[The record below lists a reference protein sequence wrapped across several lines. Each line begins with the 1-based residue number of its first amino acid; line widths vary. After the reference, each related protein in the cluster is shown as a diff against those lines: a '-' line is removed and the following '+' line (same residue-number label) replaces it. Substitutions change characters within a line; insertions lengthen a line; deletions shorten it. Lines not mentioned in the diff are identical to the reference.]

1 MFGESQY
8 LKAMSMRV
16 TAMRICID
24 RPESGITHIPDDIYY
39 LIMDVF
45 VKEYKVA
52 AAIPP
57 QIQENGDLY
66 WVKDRG
72 CDLPRYIRKISK
84 CWINREYGLPNI
96 VYNTGVLTWEN
107 GDIKKSYYPKNNT
120 IVTMSRT
127 DSFEAETEFLDAP
140 PKLEIKF

>member
-1 MFGESQY
+1 MFSESQY

-16 TAMRICID
+16 AAMRVCIN
-24 RPESGITHIPDDIYY
+24 RPESGIPFIPDDIYY
-39 LIMDVF
+39 LIMGVF

-57 QIQENGDLY
+57 ETMWTGDLY
-66 WVKDRG
+66 WPQDRG
-72 CDLPRYIRKISK
+72 YDLPKYIKKASIV
-84 CWINREYGLPNI
+84 WINREYGLPNI

-107 GDIKKSYYPKNNT
+107 GDTIKSYYPKNDI

-127 DSFEAETEFLDAP
+127 GKFDIDSVFLDAP
-140 PKLEIKF
+140 LKLEIKF